1 MQSTMLKPKT
11 GLFRST
17 DLDDTM
23 KALDEYF
30 GTIEKILKDGE
41 APDKMTED
49 IRDALMFYTAHQA
62 RITNGTSKINKEE
75 LRLHRWL
82 IAVMLAIIAV
92 LHGLPFLP
100 LP

>member
-1 MQSTMLKPKT
+1 
-11 GLFRST
+11 
-17 DLDDTM
+17 M

-30 GTIEKILKDGE
+30 GTIEEILKSGE
-41 APDKMTED
+41 QPESMTRD
-49 IRDALMFYTAHQA
+49 LRDALMFYTANQA
-62 RITNGTSKINKEE
+62 RITNGTVRNNTEE

-82 IAVMLAIIAV
+82 IAVILAIIAV

>member
-1 MQSTMLKPKT
+1 M
-11 GLFRST
+11 
-17 DLDDTM
+17 DDAM

-30 GTIEKILKDGE
+30 ETIEVILKSGE
-41 APDKMTED
+41 QPEEVTRE
-49 IRDALMFYTAHQA
+49 IRDALMFYTAQQA
-62 RITNGTSKINKEE
+62 RITNGTVRNNKEE

-82 IAVMLAIIAV
+82 IAVLLAIVAA

>member
-1 MQSTMLKPKT
+1 MQKQRI
-11 GLFRST
+11 GLFRSI
-17 DLDDTM
+17 DLQ
-23 KALDEYF
+23 ALDEYF
-30 GTIEKILKDGE
+30 ESVERILQSEEPPKKVNQE
-41 APDKMTED
+41 L
-49 IRDALMFYTAHQA
+49 RDALMFYTAHQA
-62 RITNGTSKINKEE
+62 RITNGTSKLNKEE

>member
-1 MQSTMLKPKT
+1 
-11 GLFRST
+11 
-17 DLDDTM
+17 M

-30 GTIEKILKDGE
+30 GTIEQILKSGE
-41 APDKMTED
+41 QPGKMTQEL
-49 IRDALMFYTAHQA
+49 RDALMFYTAHQA
-62 RITNGTSKINKEE
+62 RITNGTVKNNKEE

-82 IAVMLAIIAV
+82 IALLLAIIAA

>member
-1 MQSTMLKPKT
+1 MQKQRI
-11 GLFRST
+11 GLFRSI
-17 DLDDTM
+17 DLDEQM
-23 KALDEYF
+23 KALDGYF
-30 GTIEKILKDGE
+30 KTIEEMLKSGE
-41 APDKMTED
+41 HPDEMTQE

-62 RITNGTSKINKEE
+62 RITNGTSKLNKEE

>member
-1 MQSTMLKPKT
+1 M
-11 GLFRST
+11 
-17 DLDDTM
+17 DEAM

-30 GTIEKILKDGE
+30 DTIEVILKSGDQ
-41 APDKMTED
+41 PDKMTQE

-62 RITNGTSKINKEE
+62 RITNGSVKLNKEE

-82 IAVMLAIIAV
+82 IAVMLFIIAV

>member
-1 MQSTMLKPKT
+1 
-11 GLFRST
+11 
-17 DLDDTM
+17 LDDTM

-30 GTIEKILKDGE
+30 GAIEEILKSGE
-41 APDKMTED
+41 QPDHMTQE

-62 RITNGTSKINKEE
+62 RITNGTVRNNTEE

-82 IAVMLAIIAV
+82 IAVILAIIAV